1 LISHRNAEH
10 EGETMDEPFSRLLTR
25 AEAASFLQNHG
36 FPVAAKTLATLVS
49 RGGGPTYR
57 RFGQRALYRTEDL
70 LAWAEA
76 RCSPPR
82 RSSAEADAERG

>member
-25 AEAASFLQNHG
+25 VEAAQYLKRHG

-57 RFGQRALYRTEDL
+57 RFGGRAIYDPKDL

-82 RSSAEADAERG
+82 RSSAEAEGERD

>member
-1 LISHRNAEH
+1 
-10 EGETMDEPFSRLLTR
+10 MVEPFSRLLTR
-25 AEAASFLQNHG
+25 AEAAQFLRERG

-49 RGGGPTYR
+49 RGGGPLYK
-57 RFGQRALYRTEDL
+57 RFGGRALYCAEDL

-82 RSSAEADAERG
+82 RSTAEADADRAA

>member
-1 LISHRNAEH
+1 MANF
-10 EGETMDEPFSRLLTR
+10 ETKLLSRR
-25 AEAASFLQNHG
+25 EAASFLQNHG

-49 RGGGPTYR
+49 RGNGPTYR
-57 RFGQRALYRTEDL
+57 RFGGRALYCAEDL

-82 RSSAEADAERG
+82 RSSAEADDARG

>member
-1 LISHRNAEH
+1 MANF
-10 EGETMDEPFSRLLTR
+10 ETKLLSRR
-25 AEAASFLQNHG
+25 EAASFLQSHG

-49 RGGGPTYR
+49 RGNGPTYL
-57 RFGQRALYRTEDL
+57 RFGGRALYRAEDL

-82 RSSAEADAERG
+82 RSSAEADQRAA

>member
-25 AEAASFLQNHG
+25 AEAAQFLQQRG
-36 FPVAAKTLATLVS
+36 FPIAAKTLATLVS
-49 RGGGPTYR
+49 RGGGPAYR
-57 RFGQRALYRTEDL
+57 RFGSRALYCAEDL

-76 RCSPPR
+76 RCTPPR
-82 RSSAEADAERG
+82 RSSAEGDRAA

>member
-1 LISHRNAEH
+1 
-10 EGETMDEPFSRLLTR
+10 MDEPFSRLLTR
-25 AEAASFLQNHG
+25 LEAASFLRTHG

-49 RGGGPTYR
+49 RGGGPPFQK
-57 RFGQRALYRTEDL
+57 FGQRVLYRAEDL

-82 RSSAEADAERG
+82 RSSAEAE